1 MSEEIKE
8 VIDHVME
15 EHPVKLTSAKIKWLI
30 VTGIAAVGVIYTG
43 GIKTQSFLSNIKI
56 SEINV
61 AHQQEKAKMINEKL
75 VLEREKAEAL
85 ADADFYKSRYLV
97 SQKRLTACLDDKD
110 FINSSSEDKEELK

>member
-15 EHPVKLTSAKIKWLI
+15 EHPVKLTSAKIKCLI